1 MRRFFPLP
9 CAFDSIGANFACR
22 WLPLEPLKHCII
34 HTECKVLLL
43 DVERADRLEPV
54 ANLFAQKAGTRGFL
68 VFGSKDGK
76 GIWTAME
83 CLDAVLHGFR
93 GEAVEILISNPGIT
107 PEDNATIM
115 FTSGISSIPRI

>member
-1 MRRFFPLP
+1 
-9 CAFDSIGANFACR
+9 
-22 WLPLEPLKHCII
+22 LKHCII
-34 HTECKVLLL
+34 HTGCKLLLL

-54 ANLFAQKAGTRGFL
+54 ANLLAQKAGTRGFL

-83 CLDAVLHGFR
+83 YLDAVLHGFR
-93 GEAVEILISNPGIT
+93 GEILISNPGIT

-115 FTSGISSIPRI
+115 FTSGTSFIPRT